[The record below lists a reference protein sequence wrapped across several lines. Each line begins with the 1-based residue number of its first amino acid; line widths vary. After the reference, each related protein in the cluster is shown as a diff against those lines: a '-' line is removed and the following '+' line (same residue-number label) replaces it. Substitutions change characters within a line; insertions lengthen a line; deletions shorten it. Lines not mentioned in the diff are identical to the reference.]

1 MWDLDLSL
9 TSVLI
14 RIAGAVVFGLLF
26 GLERRWRGGS
36 AGARTLVLV
45 CLGATLFVVAG
56 EEVVAGSPGTN
67 RLSVLGPIIA
77 AVIGGVGFLGAGA
90 IMRHA
95 GHVEGITTAA
105 AIWVTAGVGV
115 ACGLGEF
122 VLAAL
127 CGLAALITLAFVR
140 FTQSGQRPAANE
152 EKQGD

>member
-9 TSVLI
+9 KSLLI

-45 CLGATLFVVAG
+45 CLGATLFVIAG
-56 EEVVAGSPGTN
+56 EEVVASVPGAD

-90 IMRHA
+90 IMRTG

-122 VLAAL
+122 VLATI
-127 CGLAALITLAFVR
+127 CGVAALVTLALVR
-140 FTQSGQRPAANE
+140 FRQHEQPLPTNE
-152 EKQGD
+152 QKQND